1 MYDGRVTPRVQIKKL
16 RADAVVPRYMTEDA
30 AGMDFCAALDAP
42 VVIAPGKRAAIP
54 TGLALAIP
62 RGYEGQLRPRS
73 GLAREY
79 GVTLSNSP
87 ATIDADYRGPLVV
100 VLSNLGDAPVTIEP
114 RQRIA
119 QMVIAPVMQAEL
131 EVVEELS
138 VTARGDGGFGSTG
151 R

>member
-1 MYDGRVTPRVQIKKL
+1 
-16 RADAVVPRYMTEDA
+16 MTEDA
-30 AGMDFCAALDAP
+30 AGMDLCAAIDAP
-42 VVIAPGKRAAIP
+42 IAIAPGKRAAI
-54 TGLALAIP
+54 TIGIAVAIP

-73 GLAREY
+73 GLARTH
-79 GVTLSNSP
+79 GVTLANSP

-119 QMVIAPVMQAEL
+119 QMVIAPVVQAE
-131 EVVEELS
+131 VEEVTELS
-138 VTARGDGGFGSTG
+138 ATGRGEGGFGSTG